1 MSTLF
6 DKAQKSNQIRNS
18 KDPKELY
25 LACAHLAFGYGIIWC
40 LEDGK
45 DELLKNFE
53 NGLIQV
59 LDVDP
64 KYL

>member
-25 LACAHLAFGYGIIWC
+25 LALCSSCIW
-40 LEDGK
+40 LWYHMVFRRWER
-45 DELLKNFE
+45 
-53 NGLIQV
+53 
-59 LDVDP
+59 
-64 KYL
+64 